1 MERKLKSRLKSLNRN
16 YQEQLVHLGA
26 IERLDRINEKLM
38 RRPKG
43 RTMNF
48 GETRSSP
55 ITEFDENLR
64 NTEWFTQFHN
74 GCLFFAMMNGG
85 FIPPQWEVYFTPK
98 MDFSQRMPSRRTMLQ
113 TIKGVSHEYKAIL
126 MWHLMTSHNVV
137 PGKLQLISQKIKDM
151 LKQSDFQKMYDIA
164 RDINELYAS
173 EELFGIR
180 HENGRTND
188 FAYGDWTFNG
198 LKAQHLRETKDNN
211 LIALKLISLE
221 RCPRYS
227 LFCDRLNHWMAFLG
241 CKDDYMYF
249 YDSYLH
255 DRLRKLSKN
264 TVASMTISV
273 LQVPRRKSWR

>member
-1 MERKLKSRLKSLNRN
+1 
-16 YQEQLVHLGA
+16 
-26 IERLDRINEKLM
+26 
-38 RRPKG
+38 
-43 RTMNF
+43 
-48 GETRSSP
+48 
-55 ITEFDENLR
+55 
-64 NTEWFTQFHN
+64 
-74 GCLFFAMMNGG
+74 
-85 FIPPQWEVYFTPK
+85 

-164 RDINELYAS
+164 MDINELYAS

-180 HENGRTND
+180 HENGTTKD
-188 FAYGDWTFNG
+188 FADGDWTFNG
-198 LKAQHLRETKDNN
+198 LKAQQLQEIKDKNLLALR
-211 LIALKLISLE
+211 LSFLE

-227 LFCDRLNHWMAFLG
+227 LFCDKMNHWMAFLG
-241 CKDDYMYF
+241 CKGDYMYF

-273 LQVPRRKSWR
+273 LQVPRRKSWK

>member
-1 MERKLKSRLKSLNRN
+1 MEKKNKSRLNSLNRN
-16 YQEQLVHLGA
+16 PQNWLHLYDVTKKV
-26 IERLDRINEKLM
+26 DRINEKLM
-38 RRPKG
+38 RKPKG
-43 RTMNF
+43 SSMNF
-48 GETRSSP
+48 GGTRSSP

-64 NTEWFTQFHN
+64 NTGWFTQFHN

-85 FIPPQWEVYFTPK
+85 FIPSQWKVYFTPK

-180 HENGRTND
+180 HEDGKEKD
-188 FAYGDWTFNG
+188 FAYGHWTFNNYKAHP
-198 LKAQHLRETKDNN
+198 LKDTKDKNQ
-211 LIALKLISLE
+211 LDLKLSFLE

-227 LFCDRLNHWMAFLG
+227 LFCDRLNHWMTFLG
-241 CKDDYMYF
+241 CKESYMVF
-249 YDSYLH
+249 YDSLKPS
-255 DRLRKLSKN
+255 DVKIIQK
-264 TVASMTISV
+264 TDVARNTISV
-273 LQVPRRKSWR
+273 LPQERR